1 LGTGSWKLKVLV
13 GSDNSGIRKVDLGEN
28 SPTGH
33 GRQLVFEKAQS
44 GKFQMSKGRQL
55 TAS

>member
-13 GSDNSGIRKVDLGEN
+13 GSDNSGIRQVDLGEN